1 MNFELFQELRRKDYL
16 IIGTISLVE
25 ITMLL
30 LPVYLDEPIFSP
42 NTNNFNIATNATILK
57 HSPYYTKSESLEGSK
72 LKVQGHFMEL
82 QYVMDTIAVQT
93 KTIIRYRDYH
103 IDKNIIDSLILHS
116 NNNLPIL
123 VNDRNLNSFILNMND
138 F

>member
-1 MNFELFQELRRKDYL
+1 
-16 IIGTISLVE
+16 
-25 ITMLL
+25 MLL

-42 NTNNFNIATNATILK
+42 NTKNFNIATNATILK

-82 QYVMDTIAVQT
+82 QYVIDTIAVQT
-93 KTIIRYRDYH
+93 KTIIRYRDYQIH
-103 IDKNIIDSLILHS
+103 KNIIDSLILHS
-116 NNNLPIL
+116 KNDLPIL
-123 VNDRNLNSFILNMND
+123 VDDENFNSVILNMND